1 MTTSSHCSYLTVSIR
16 CTSFWLNQSVMC
28 VVPSPL
34 ARWCAC
40 MWAMANH
47 PQLPAAPPVWL
58 TCGNGEAPLERH
70 SGISACVDCVYPRG
84 LLTRLMP
91 GCSSVIFQ
99 GTISPIAHSET
110 IYGVCMYVCV
120 GVFKLSKRLILW
132 TPSTLSDCSSDPDMN
147 CRQLPNGD
155 TAKEEIGMN
164 WRRVKENTKKRII
177 NGEEDA

>member
-110 IYGVCMYVCV
+110 IYVCACTCVSVC
-120 GVFKLSKRLILW
+120 LSSLRDWFSELHRVCLTVLLTLTWTADNCLMEMQQRKRLEWTEEGLRKIL
-132 TPSTLSDCSSDPDMN
+132 
-147 CRQLPNGD
+147 
-155 TAKEEIGMN
+155 
-164 WRRVKENTKKRII
+164 KR
-177 NGEEDA
+177 EL